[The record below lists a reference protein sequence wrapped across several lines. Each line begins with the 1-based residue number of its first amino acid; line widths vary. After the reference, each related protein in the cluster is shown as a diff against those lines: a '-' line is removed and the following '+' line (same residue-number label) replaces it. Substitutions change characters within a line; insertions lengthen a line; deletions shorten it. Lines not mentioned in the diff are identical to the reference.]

1 MVIVMMLQS
10 ILGGHIVRTTDIQH
24 KESIGLHQKNIPFVV
39 PGELAAALVLSKCAS
54 ARLDS
59 VDASQA
65 LSLPGV
71 EAFVS
76 SVRSSSGYHGLLH
89 IRSTH
94 FFRFFKFFRF

>member
-1 MVIVMMLQS
+1 MSLMI
-10 ILGGHIVRTTDIQH
+10 DIRKYRLAQ
-24 KESIGLHQKNIPFVV
+24 INIPDLV

-71 EAFVS
+71 EAFVDH
-76 SVRSSSGYHGLLH
+76 RYL
-89 IRSTH
+89 
-94 FFRFFKFFRF
+94 